1 MLCVSGT
8 GIGTIQREKLARV
21 TKLSSSDSQKDSIPI
36 HQSDFETVLAQLS
49 RTPGITARQLSVD
62 LRKRGH
68 TKFTSK
74 LVNQILYRLLATQF
88 VERDGTGDKPTWTAS
103 STWDSVSIRKSAANL
118 GQRPLRTESVSAV
131 IYRIA
136 DTEVRLLEDDALS
149 PNDSYIQPDWVGS
162 HIVVSVNT
170 SHPFWKKRLT
180 SDTSYALFRL
190 VAAVDAYVQW
200 KVAKLN
206 EPPDATEVMKLRDYA
221 FRFCTLESTEQLMN
235 D

>member
-1 MLCVSGT
+1 M
-8 GIGTIQREKLARV
+8 
-21 TKLSSSDSQKDSIPI
+21 TKPSSSDSDKPTTSIQ
-36 HQSDFETVLAQLS
+36 QSDFETLLSQLN
-49 RTPGITARQLSVD
+49 RTPGVTARQLSVD

-68 TKFTSK
+68 THFTSK

-88 VERDGTGDKPTWTAS
+88 VERDGTGDKPRWTAS
-103 STWDSVSIRKSAANL
+103 LSWASGASRTSSAKIV
-118 GQRPLRTESVSAV
+118 GRPLRTESVSAI

-170 SHPFWKKRLT
+170 KHPFWKMRLT

-200 KVAKLN
+200 KVAKLT

-221 FRFCTLESTEQLMN
+221 FRFCTLESTEQLKN